1 MILMV
6 SELLDVVLTQAPA
19 AAEAVKAAPAK
30 LGVVDTVI
38 KFFKDGGPFMF
49 VNLFWLACSLA
60 VALERIVT
68 LMFRYNLNAPPFMEQ
83 ITKLVMT
90 GNVDRAVRLCAA
102 APLSPLAK
110 VIRAGLTRANR
121 GEIEVAKAVEE
132 ALVEN
137 SPHVGVRIPWLWS
150 LANIATLVG
159 LVGTIFGLI
168 GTFQALGNVPA
179 EQKQALL
186 SDGISK
192 AMNNTAFA
200 LSIAVLCIIFHLFL
214 TSHAKGLVESIE
226 LNALKLEN
234 LLSRRGGTDPGTT
247 ELESR
252 AS

>member
-1 MILMV
+1 MIPMM
-6 SELLDVVLTQAPA
+6 SELLDVVLTQVPA

-30 LGVVDTVI
+30 LGVVDSTI

-49 VNLFWLACSLA
+49 VNLFWLAAALA

-83 ITKLVMT
+83 VTKLVMT
-90 GNVDRAVRLCAA
+90 GNVDRAVKLCAA
-102 APLSPLAK
+102 APDAPLAK
-110 VIRAGLTRANR
+110 IIRAGLTRAHR
-121 GEIEVAKAVEE
+121 GEIEVSRSVEE

-137 SPHVGVRIPWLWS
+137 TPHVGARIPWLWS

-168 GTFQALGNVPA
+168 NTFQALGNVPA

-200 LSIAVLCIIFHLFL
+200 LSIAVICIVFHLIL
-214 TSHAKGLVESIE
+214 TSYAKAMVESVE

-234 LLSRRGGTDPGTT
+234 LLARRNAGDTQVDA
-247 ELESR
+247 ESR
-252 AS
+252 AA

>member
-1 MILMV
+1 MIPMV
-6 SELLDVVLTQAPA
+6 SGLLDGVILA
-19 AAEAVKAAPAK
+19 AGPEK
-30 LGVVDTVI
+30 LGLVDTVV

-49 VNLFWLACSLA
+49 VNLFWFASSLA
-60 VALERIVT
+60 VAFERIYT

-83 ITKLVMT
+83 ISKLVMT
-90 GNVDRAVRLCAA
+90 GNVDRAVKLCSA
-102 APLSPLAK
+102 APNSPLAK

-132 ALVEN
+132 AMVEAT
-137 SPHVGVRIPWLWS
+137 PHVGARIPWLWS

-179 EQKQALL
+179 EQKQTLL

-200 LSIAVLCIIFHLFL
+200 LSIAVLCIVFHLIL
-214 TSHAKGLVESIE
+214 TSYAKAMVESVE

-234 LLSRRGGTDPGTT
+234 LLSRRHS
-247 ELESR
+247 EESHSESDYR
-252 AS
+252 AA